1 MAKFAAIGFCAL
13 VCFCVAVNGDTV
25 VLRNVG
31 KDIDLKVVGVTGE
44 YINAVIPKKSI
55 KSLNMQ
61 FLNPGNYPD
70 MISLDIANVAVEC
83 KIKEITEDT
92 IHVLIPTSKIS
103 SLQMSF
109 RSDDKQTVSAP
120 LEIDNRPKTTD
131 VVEEKGKSLQII
143 KDRELEPEIQEAT
156 GNRVIVDEIR
166 TDPIEKKEA
175 GKYYRLKTKKAKK
188 AKKESLLEDDDK
200 LVTET
205 EDASMGIRE
214 SIEDERPLTESGET
228 SESDQDLLKE
238 SHDKEEVDKAV
249 EEDIKKEAPV
259 IQDRNLGSVEG
270 KILRSGGPLSG
281 CQVKLQMLEK
291 GGLLAKGYRPVAE
304 AVEIETVTD
313 NDGMYRF
320 VNVSPGLYK
329 LYWKPPSETTWVRR
343 FKMEPDVIIEP
354 GKLTN
359 PKDVETMKRT
369 LN

>member
-1 MAKFAAIGFCAL
+1 
-13 VCFCVAVNGDTV
+13 
-25 VLRNVG
+25 
-31 KDIDLKVVGVTGE
+31 VGVTGE

-70 MISLDIANVAVEC
+70 MISLDIANVTVEC
-83 KIKEITEDT
+83 KIKEVTEDA
-92 IHVLIPTSKIS
+92 IHVLIPTSRIS

-109 RSDDKQTVSAP
+109 RSDGKQTVSAP
-120 LEIDNRPKTTD
+120 VEIDNRPKTTD
-131 VVEEKGKSLQII
+131 VVEEKGKSSQII
-143 KDRELEPEIQEAT
+143 EDRELEPKIQEDA

-175 GKYYRLKTKKAKK
+175 GKYYRLKTKKT
-188 AKKESLLEDDDK
+188 KKESLLENNDK
-200 LVTET
+200 LVTKT
-205 EDASMGIRE
+205 EDASMGIHE
-214 SIEDERPLTESGET
+214 SIEDEKPLTESGET
-228 SESDQDLLKE
+228 SELNQDLLKE
-238 SHDKEEVDKAV
+238 SHDKEEVNKAV
-249 EEDIKKEAPV
+249 EEDIKKEEPV

-270 KILRSGGPLSG
+270 KILRSGSPLSG

-291 GGLLAKGYRPVAE
+291 GGLLARGYRPVAE

-313 NDGMYRF
+313 DDGMYRF

-329 LYWKPPSETTWVRR
+329 LYWKPPSETAWVRR
-343 FKMEPDVIIEP
+343 FKMDPDVIIEP

-359 PKDVETMKRT
+359 PKDIETLKRT

>member
-1 MAKFAAIGFCAL
+1 MAKFAAIVFCAL
-13 VCFCVAVNGDTV
+13 VCFCVAVNGDTI

-70 MISLDIANVAVEC
+70 MISLDIANVTVEC
-83 KIKEITEDT
+83 KIKEVTEDA
-92 IHVLIPTSKIS
+92 IHVLIPTSRIS

-109 RSDDKQTVSAP
+109 RSDGKQTVSAP
-120 LEIDNRPKTTD
+120 VEIDNRPKITD
-131 VVEEKGKSLQII
+131 VVEEKGKSSQII
-143 KDRELEPEIQEAT
+143 VDRELEPKIQEDA

-175 GKYYRLKTKKAKK
+175 GKYYRLKTKKT
-188 AKKESLLEDDDK
+188 KKESLLENNDK
-200 LVTET
+200 LVTKT
-205 EDASMGIRE
+205 EDASMGIHE
-214 SIEDERPLTESGET
+214 SIEDEKPLTESGET
-228 SESDQDLLKE
+228 SELNQDLLKE
-238 SHDKEEVDKAV
+238 SHDKEEVNKAV
-249 EEDIKKEAPV
+249 EEDIKKEEPV

-270 KILRSGGPLSG
+270 KILRSGSPLSG

-291 GGLLAKGYRPVAE
+291 GGLLARGYRPVAE

-313 NDGMYRF
+313 DDGMYRF

-329 LYWKPPSETTWVRR
+329 LYWKPPSETAWVRR
-343 FKMEPDVIIEP
+343 FKMDPDVIIEP

-359 PKDVETMKRT
+359 PKDIETLKRT

>member
-1 MAKFAAIGFCAL
+1 MIKFAAIVFCAF

-44 YINAVIPKKSI
+44 YINAVISKKSI

-70 MISLDIANVAVEC
+70 MISLDIANVTVEC

-120 LEIDNRPKTTD
+120 AEIDSKPKTTD
-131 VVEEKGKSLQII
+131 VAEEKGKSSQII
-143 KDRELEPEIQEAT
+143 EERELEPKIQEDA
-156 GNRVIVDEIR
+156 GNRIIVDEIR

-188 AKKESLLEDDDK
+188 ESLLEEDDK
-200 LVTET
+200 LVTKT
-205 EDASMGIRE
+205 EDVSMGIHE
-214 SIEDERPLTESGET
+214 SIEDEKPLTESGET
-228 SESDQDLLKE
+228 SESNQDLLKE

-249 EEDIKKEAPV
+249 EEDIKKEEPV

-270 KILRSGGPLSG
+270 KILRSGSPLSG

-291 GGLLAKGYRPVAE
+291 SGLLAKGYRQVAE

-313 NDGMYRF
+313 NEGVYRF
-320 VNVSPGLYK
+320 ANVSPGLYK
-329 LYWKPPSETTWVRR
+329 LYWKPPSETSWVRR

-359 PKDVETMKRT
+359 PKDIETLKRT

>member
-1 MAKFAAIGFCAL
+1 MAKFAAIVFCVF

-61 FLNPGNYPD
+61 FLDPGNYPD
-70 MISLDIANVAVEC
+70 MISLDIANVTVEC
-83 KIKEITEDT
+83 KIKEITEDA
-92 IHVLIPTSKIS
+92 IHVLIPASKIS

-109 RSDDKQTVSAP
+109 QSDDKQSKLLPVEA
-120 LEIDNRPKTTD
+120 DNRPKSRD
-131 VVEEKGKSLQII
+131 VVVEKEKSAQIEDQ
-143 KDRELEPEIQEAT
+143 KLEPKVQEDDR
-156 GNRVIVDEIR
+156 GKGIVDEIR
-166 TDPIEKKEA
+166 TDSIEKKEA

-188 AKKESLLEDDDK
+188 ESLLEEDDK
-200 LVTET
+200 LVAKT
-205 EDASMGIRE
+205 EDASMGTRE
-214 SIEDERPLTESGET
+214 SIEDEKPLTQSEET
-228 SESDQDLLKE
+228 SESNQDLLKE
-238 SHDKEEVDKAV
+238 SLDKEEVNKAV
-249 EEDIKKEAPV
+249 EGDIKKEEPV

-270 KILRSGGPLSG
+270 KILRSGSPLSG

-291 GGLLAKGYRPVAE
+291 GGLLTKGYHPVE
-304 AVEIETVTD
+304 GAVEIETVTD
-313 NDGMYRF
+313 NEGVYRF
-320 VNVSPGLYK
+320 ANVSPGLYK
-329 LYWKPPSETTWVRR
+329 LYWKPLTETTWVRR

-359 PKDVETMKRT
+359 PKDVETLKRT

>member
-1 MAKFAAIGFCAL
+1 
-13 VCFCVAVNGDTV
+13 
-25 VLRNVG
+25 
-31 KDIDLKVVGVTGE
+31 VGVTGE

-70 MISLDIANVAVEC
+70 MISLDIANVTVEC
-83 KIKEITEDT
+83 KIKEVTEDA
-92 IHVLIPTSKIS
+92 IHVLIPTSRIS

-109 RSDDKQTVSAP
+109 RSDGKQTVSAP
-120 LEIDNRPKTTD
+120 VEIDNRPKTTD
-131 VVEEKGKSLQII
+131 VVEEKGKSSQII
-143 KDRELEPEIQEAT
+143 EDRELEPKIQEDA

-188 AKKESLLEDDDK
+188 ESLREEDDK
-200 LVTET
+200 LVTKT
-205 EDASMGIRE
+205 EDASMGVHE
-214 SIEDERPLTESGET
+214 SIEDEKPLTESGEA
-228 SESDQDLLKE
+228 SESNQDLLKE
-238 SHDKEEVDKAV
+238 SHDKEEVNKAV
-249 EEDIKKEAPV
+249 EEDIKKEEPV
-259 IQDRNLGSVEG
+259 IHDRNLGSVEG
-270 KILRSGGPLSG
+270 KILRGGSPLSG

-291 GGLLAKGYRPVAE
+291 GGLLTKGYHPVE
-304 AVEIETVTD
+304 GAVEIETGTD
-313 NDGMYRF
+313 NEGVYRF
-320 VNVSPGLYK
+320 ANVSPGLYK

>member
-1 MAKFAAIGFCAL
+1 MAKFAAIVFCAL

-44 YINAVIPKKSI
+44 YINAVISKKSI

-70 MISLDIANVAVEC
+70 MISLDIANVTVEC
-83 KIKEITEDT
+83 KIKEITEDA

-109 RSDDKQTVSAP
+109 RSDGRQTVSAP
-120 LEIDNRPKTTD
+120 AEIDNRPITTD
-131 VVEEKGKSLQII
+131 VVEEKGKSSQII
-143 KDRELEPEIQEAT
+143 EDRELEPKIQEDA

-188 AKKESLLEDDDK
+188 ESLREEDDK
-200 LVTET
+200 LVTKT
-205 EDASMGIRE
+205 EDASMGVHE
-214 SIEDERPLTESGET
+214 SIEDEKPLTESGEA
-228 SESDQDLLKE
+228 SESNQDLLRE

-249 EEDIKKEAPV
+249 EEDIKKEEPV
-259 IQDRNLGSVEG
+259 IHDRNLGSVEG
-270 KILRSGGPLSG
+270 KILRGGSPLSG

-291 GGLLAKGYRPVAE
+291 GGLLTKGYHPVE
-304 AVEIETVTD
+304 GAVEIETVTD
-313 NDGMYRF
+313 NEGVYRF
-320 VNVSPGLYK
+320 ANVSPGLYK

>member
-1 MAKFAAIGFCAL
+1 MAKFAAIVFCAF

-83 KIKEITEDT
+83 KIKEITEDA

-109 RSDDKQTVSAP
+109 RSDGKQTVSAP
-120 LEIDNRPKTTD
+120 AEIDSRPKTTD
-131 VVEEKGKSLQII
+131 VVEEKGKSSQII
-143 KDRELEPEIQEAT
+143 EDRELEPEIQEAA
-156 GNRVIVDEIR
+156 GDRVIVDEIR

-188 AKKESLLEDDDK
+188 ESLLEEDDK
-200 LVTET
+200 LVAKT
-205 EDASMGIRE
+205 EDASMGTRE
-214 SIEDERPLTESGET
+214 SIEDEKPLTESEET
-228 SESDQDLLKE
+228 SESNQDLLKE

-249 EEDIKKEAPV
+249 EEDIKKEEPV

-270 KILRSGGPLSG
+270 KILRSGSPLSG

-291 GGLLAKGYRPVAE
+291 GGLLTKGYHPVE
-304 AVEIETVTD
+304 GAVEIETVTD
-313 NDGMYRF
+313 NEGVYRF
-320 VNVSPGLYK
+320 ANVSPGLYK
-329 LYWKPPSETTWVRR
+329 LYWKPLTETTWVRR

-359 PKDVETMKRT
+359 PKDVETLKRT

>member
-1 MAKFAAIGFCAL
+1 MIKFAAIVFCAFA
-13 VCFCVAVNGDTV
+13 CFCAAVKGDTV
-25 VLRNVG
+25 VLRNAG
-31 KDIDLKVVGVTGE
+31 KDIDLKVMGVTGE
-44 YINAVIPKKSI
+44 YINALIPRKSI

-61 FLNPGNYPD
+61 FSNPGNYPD
-70 MISLDIANVAVEC
+70 MISLDIANVTVEC
-83 KIKEITEDT
+83 KIREITEDA

-109 RSDDKQTVSAP
+109 RSDDKQTVSSP
-120 LEIDNRPKTTD
+120 SEIDGRPLTAD
-131 VVEEKGKSLQII
+131 VVEEKVKSSQII
-143 KDRELEPEIQEAT
+143 EDRGLEPSIPEAT
-156 GNRVIVDEIR
+156 GKRVIIDEIR

-188 AKKESLLEDDDK
+188 ESSLEEDDE
-200 LVTET
+200 LVTKT
-205 EDASMGIRE
+205 EDESVGIRE
-214 SIEDERPLTESGET
+214 SIEGERPLMESGET
-228 SESDQDLLKE
+228 YEPDQDLLKE
-238 SHDKEEVDKAV
+238 SHDIEEVDKAV
-249 EEDIKKEAPV
+249 EEDINKEEPV

-270 KILRSGGPLSG
+270 KILRSGSPLPE

-291 GGLLAKGYRPVAE
+291 GGLLAKGYRPVPE
-304 AVEIETVTD
+304 ALEIETVTD
-313 NDGMYRF
+313 NDGVYRF

-359 PKDVETMKRT
+359 PKDIETLKRT

>member
-1 MAKFAAIGFCAL
+1 MAKFAAIVFCAL

-25 VLRNVG
+25 VLRNAG

-83 KIKEITEDT
+83 KIKEITEDA
-92 IHVLIPTSKIS
+92 IHVLIPASKIS

-109 RSDDKQTVSAP
+109 QSDDKQSKLLPVEA
-120 LEIDNRPKTTD
+120 DNRPKSID
-131 VVEEKGKSLQII
+131 VLVEKKKSAQIEGQ
-143 KDRELEPEIQEAT
+143 KLEPKVQEDS
-156 GNRVIVDEIR
+156 GGKGIVDEIR
-166 TDPIEKKEA
+166 TEPPEKKSV
-175 GKYYRLKTKKAKK
+175 GKYYRLKTKKT
-188 AKKESLLEDDDK
+188 KKERLLEENDQINAK
-200 LVTET
+200 A
-205 EDASMGIRE
+205 EDVSRGAHE
-214 SIEDERPLTESGET
+214 SIMEGKPPEEREET

-238 SHDKEEVDKAV
+238 SLDKEEVNKAV
-249 EEDIKKEAPV
+249 EGDIKKEAPV
-259 IQDRNLGSVEG
+259 VQDRNLGSVEG
-270 KILRSGGPLSG
+270 KILRSGSPLSG

-291 GGLLAKGYRPVAE
+291 GGLLTKGYHPVE
-304 AVEIETVTD
+304 GAVEIETVTD
-313 NDGMYRF
+313 NEGVYRF
-320 VNVSPGLYK
+320 ANVSPGLYK
-329 LYWKPPSETTWVRR
+329 LYWKPLTETTWVRR

-359 PKDVETMKRT
+359 PKDVETLKRT

>member
-1 MAKFAAIGFCAL
+1 MAKFAAIVFCAL

-44 YINAVIPKKSI
+44 YINAVISKKSI

-61 FLNPGNYPD
+61 FLSPGNYPD
-70 MISLDIANVAVEC
+70 MISLDIANVTVEC
-83 KIKEITEDT
+83 KIKEITEDA

-109 RSDDKQTVSAP
+109 RSDGRQTVSAP
-120 LEIDNRPKTTD
+120 AEIDNRPITTD
-131 VVEEKGKSLQII
+131 VVEEKGKSSQII
-143 KDRELEPEIQEAT
+143 EDRELEPKIQEDA

-188 AKKESLLEDDDK
+188 ESLREEDDK
-200 LVTET
+200 LVTKT
-205 EDASMGIRE
+205 EDASMGVHE
-214 SIEDERPLTESGET
+214 SIEDEKPLTESGEA
-228 SESDQDLLKE
+228 SESNQDLLKE
-238 SHDKEEVDKAV
+238 SHDKEEVNKAV
-249 EEDIKKEAPV
+249 EEDIKKEEPV
-259 IQDRNLGSVEG
+259 IHDRNLGSVEG
-270 KILRSGGPLSG
+270 KILRGGSPLSG

-291 GGLLAKGYRPVAE
+291 GGLLTKGYHPVE
-304 AVEIETVTD
+304 GAVEIETGTD
-313 NDGMYRF
+313 NEGVYRF
-320 VNVSPGLYK
+320 ANVSPGLYK

>member
-1 MAKFAAIGFCAL
+1 MAKFAAIVFCAL
-13 VCFCVAVNGDTV
+13 VCFCVAVNGDTI
-25 VLRNVG
+25 VLRNIG
-31 KDIDLKVVGVTGE
+31 KDVDLKVVGVTGE
-44 YINAVIPKKSI
+44 YINVVIPKKSL

-70 MISLDIANVAVEC
+70 MISLDIANVTVEC
-83 KIKEITEDT
+83 KIKEIADDA
-92 IHVLIPTSKIS
+92 IHVLIPTSRIS

-120 LEIDNRPKTTD
+120 AEIDNRPKTTD

-143 KDRELEPEIQEAT
+143 EDRELEPEIQEDA

-188 AKKESLLEDDDK
+188 ESLQEEDDK
-200 LVTET
+200 LVTKT

-214 SIEDERPLTESGET
+214 SIEDEKPLTESGET
-228 SESDQDLLKE
+228 SESNQDLLKE
-238 SHDKEEVDKAV
+238 SHDKEEVNKSV
-249 EEDIKKEAPV
+249 EEDIKKEEPV
-259 IQDRNLGSVEG
+259 IHDRNLGSVEG
-270 KILRSGGPLSG
+270 KILRSGSPLSG

-291 GGLLAKGYRPVAE
+291 GGLLTKGYHPVE
-304 AVEIETVTD
+304 GAVEIETVTD
-313 NDGMYRF
+313 DEGVYRF
-320 VNVSPGLYK
+320 ANVSPGLYK
-329 LYWKPPSETTWVRR
+329 LYWKPHTETTWVRR

-359 PKDVETMKRT
+359 PKDVETLKRT

>member
-1 MAKFAAIGFCAL
+1 MAKFAAIVFCAF

-25 VLRNVG
+25 VLRNAG

-44 YINAVIPKKSI
+44 YINVVIPKKSI
-55 KSLNMQ
+55 KSLNIQ

-70 MISLDIANVAVEC
+70 MISLDIANVTVEC
-83 KIKEITEDT
+83 KIKEVTEDA

-109 RSDDKQTVSAP
+109 RSDGKQTVSAP
-120 LEIDNRPKTTD
+120 AEIDSRPKITD
-131 VVEEKGKSLQII
+131 VVEEKGKSSQVIE
-143 KDRELEPEIQEAT
+143 DRELEPEIQEDA

-188 AKKESLLEDDDK
+188 ESLLEDDDK
-200 LVTET
+200 LVTKA

-214 SIEDERPLTESGET
+214 SIEDEKPLTESGET

-249 EEDIKKEAPV
+249 EEDIKKEEPV
-259 IQDRNLGSVEG
+259 IQDRNLGGVEG
-270 KILRSGGPLSG
+270 KILRSGSPLSG

-291 GGLLAKGYRPVAE
+291 SGLLAKGYRPVAE

-313 NDGMYRF
+313 NDGTYRF

-329 LYWKPPSETTWVRR
+329 LYWKPPSETSWVRR

-359 PKDVETMKRT
+359 PKDIETLKRT